1 MIYDESD
8 CVNSYGVESSSKQ
21 YDSGVKLE
29 YVDDIGRRVYW
40 FFCTENE
47 EINLYVNNHPV
58 KNHYVK

>member
-1 MIYDESD
+1 MDDMSCD
-8 CVNSYGVESSSKQ
+8 M
-21 YDSGVKLE
+21 E